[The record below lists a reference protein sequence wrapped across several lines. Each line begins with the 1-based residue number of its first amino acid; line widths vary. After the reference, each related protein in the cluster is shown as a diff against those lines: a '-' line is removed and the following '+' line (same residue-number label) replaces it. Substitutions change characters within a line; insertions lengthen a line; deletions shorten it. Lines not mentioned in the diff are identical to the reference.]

1 MFRSAEEC
9 RNENDY
15 LKKASI
21 ELKSQE
27 VLSSYV
33 RRFAQQ
39 PLQFTISTISNN
51 VANLELG
58 P

>member
-33 RRFAQQ
+33 RRFAQ
-39 PLQFTISTISNN
+39 PLQFTINTISKN
-51 VANLELG
+51 VVNLG
-58 P
+58 FGS

>member
-1 MFRSAEEC
+1 MSRSAEGC

-33 RRFAQQ
+33 RRFAQ
-39 PLQFTISTISNN
+39 PLQFTINTISKN
-51 VANLELG
+51 VVNLG
-58 P
+58 FGS